1 MAAFERQETY
11 PDGAIE
17 SDEDLQVNS
26 NLYRGKKRS

>member
-26 NLYRGKKRS
+26 NLSEEKKRS